1 MARDVLV
8 IGGQVRYVQTI
19 SVGHHVLQADEPVE
33 AGGRDVGPD
42 PYELLL
48 TALGSCMSITL
59 RMYADRKRWPLEDVR
74 IRLSYGWVYMDDCAT
89 CDGELKLTN
98 AIEVQLALI
107 GDLSEVQRRRFLE
120 IAQNCPVHL
129 TLRSPIPIHTTLAP

>member
-8 IGGQVRYVQTI
+8 IDGQVRYAQTI
-19 SVGHHVLQADEPVE
+19 SVGHHVLRADEPVS
-33 AGGRDVGPD
+33 AGGRDAGPD

-59 RMYADRKRWPLEDVR
+59 RMYADRKQWPLEDVR
-74 IRLSYGWVYMDDCAT
+74 IRLSYGRVYMDDCAT

-107 GDLSEVQRRRFLE
+107 GDLSEVQRGRFKE
-120 IAQNCPVHL
+120 IAERCPVHR
-129 TLRSPIPIHTTLAP
+129 TLSSPIPIRTTLAS